1 MHGER
6 ERVGIKEPWTR
17 VYIYIGAAQVTT
29 NTTVRVQRD
38 IPLGKRW
45 QRGMKEEEER
55 VNACILLHECAY
67 DELVVSRRG
76 VIISVAGLYVA
87 CPESAV
93 TNGLLPDGTGR
104 KAICTPPAQKFST
117 RPKNVCIY
125 IQVEDRCCTH
135 EQRFDPQ
142 RSRFHPHRLL
152 TKVTFWYARSRS
164 RRN

>member
-1 MHGER
+1 MTER
-6 ERVGIKEPWTR
+6 DEAGG
-17 VYIYIGAAQVTT
+17 GA
-29 NTTVRVQRD
+29 RRSEE
-38 IPLGKRW
+38 
-45 QRGMKEEEER
+45 EEEER

-93 TNGLLPDGTGR
+93 TNGLLADGTAR
-104 KAICTPPAQKFST
+104 KAICTPVRAEIFNEAEKRAYTPG
-117 RPKNVCIY
+117 RW
-125 IQVEDRCCTH
+125 CTH

-152 TKVTFWYARSRS
+152 TKVTFRYARSPS